1 MSLVKKKK
9 IAFVAANCFVGGVET
24 ALINMLHYI
33 DRDRYEITLFT
44 NFNDN
49 PCVRDILPDVNYVNL
64 DLCDLKNTFFSALSK
79 FDLFKVAIIL
89 KNYMVIKVCS
99 EWYIQ
104 DVYSCKHLDFKSMHF
119 DVVIAYKHAWS
130 TTAIA
135 KKAISADKSLLW
147 VHGILP
153 SKNKGY
159 IRTLCSFDH
168 CFCVSEYIREYF
180 LQQCPSM
187 KEKTDIF
194 HNILNANEIIKKA
207 QEPVAEIDKCGKA
220 AIVTVGRLG
229 QDKGQIV
236 IPETASLLKKSG
248 IDFTWYIVGDGPV
261 RNDIEQGIQKYHME
275 NNICLLGTK
284 ENPYPYINACSIYVQ
299 TSTSE
304 GWCLTTQEAR
314 ILHKPCVVTDI
325 PVMHEQFIDGV
336 NGIIANGTDAAALYE
351 GIMRLL
357 SSQELRE
364 RIVNNLKAEPQ
375 DGAVEMQKLYDFL
388 DS

>member
-1 MSLVKKKK
+1 
-9 IAFVAANCFVGGVET
+9 
-24 ALINMLHYI
+24 
-33 DRDRYEITLFT
+33 
-44 NFNDN
+44 
-49 PCVRDILPDVNYVNL
+49 
-64 DLCDLKNTFFSALSK
+64 
-79 FDLFKVAIIL
+79 
-89 KNYMVIKVCS
+89 
-99 EWYIQ
+99 
-104 DVYSCKHLDFKSMHF
+104 
-119 DVVIAYKHAWS
+119 
-130 TTAIA
+130 
-135 KKAISADKSLLW
+135 
-147 VHGILP
+147 
-153 SKNKGY
+153 
-159 IRTLCSFDH
+159 
-168 CFCVSEYIREYF
+168 
-180 LQQCPSM
+180 M

-388 DS
+388 ES

>member
-24 ALINMLHYI
+24 ALINMLHCI
-33 DRDRYEITLFT
+33 DRNEYEITVFT
-44 NFNDN
+44 NFRGN
-49 PCVRDILPDVNYVNL
+49 PCVQDILPDINYVNL
-64 DLCDLKNTFFSALSK
+64 DLFDLRTSFFSELSK
-79 FDLFKVAIIL
+79 FDLFRLITIL
-89 KNYMVIKVCS
+89 KNYVVIRTS
-99 EWYIQ
+99 SQWYVQ
-104 DVYSCKHLDFKSMHF
+104 DIYSCKHMNFKSIHF
-119 DVVIAYKHAWS
+119 DAVIAYKHAWS
-130 TTAIA
+130 TSYIA
-135 KKAISADKSLLW
+135 KRAIEADKSLLW
-147 VHGILP
+147 VHGELP
-153 SKNKGY
+153 SKNRDY
-159 IRTLCSFDH
+159 IQTLSSFDH
-168 CFCVSEYIREYF
+168 CFCVSEYIRSYF
-180 LQQCPSM
+180 LRYCPSM
-187 KEKTDIF
+187 KEKTEIF

-207 QEPVAEIDKCGKA
+207 QEPVAEIGICGKTT
-220 AIVTVGRLG
+220 IVTVGRLG

-261 RNDIEQGIQKYHME
+261 RDDIEQEIQKRHME

-284 ENPYPYINACSIYVQ
+284 ENPYPYMNACSIYVQ

-325 PVMHEQFIDGV
+325 PVMHEQFTDGV
-336 NGIIANGTDAAALYE
+336 NGIIANGTDAAALYD

-388 DS
+388 ES

>member
-1 MSLVKKKK
+1 MTEKKKV
-9 IAFVAANCFVGGVET
+9 AFIANCCVVGGVQT
-24 ALINMLHYI
+24 ALINLLNSFDTEKYDVTI
-33 DRDRYEITLFT
+33 YT
-44 NFNDN
+44 NFAGNPVIGRIPDN
-49 PCVRDILPDVNYVNL
+49 IRCIDL
-64 DLCDLKNTFFSALSK
+64 DEYNIKRVYNKAIGEHDYFTALKLM
-79 FDLFKVAIIL
+79 
-89 KNYMVIKVCS
+89 KNYALFRITK
-99 EWYIQ
+99 
-104 DVYSCKHLDFKSMHF
+104 DFYNKTAWLYRHIHF
-119 DVVIAYKHAWS
+119 NDEHYDCVIAYNFGTS
-130 TTAIA
+130 TIVLTNESFAA
-135 KKAISADKSLLW
+135 PKKVVWA
-147 VHGILP
+147 HGDMP
-153 SKNKGY
+153 YFSNNY
-159 IRTLCSFDH
+159 IRNLCLFDK
-168 CFCVSEYIREYF
+168 CFCVSEYMKNYF
-180 LQQCPSM
+180 VVHC
-187 KEKTDIF
+187 KEMTQKTDIF

-304 GWCLTTQEAR
+304 GWCMTTQEAR

>member
-1 MSLVKKKK
+1 MTEKKKV
-9 IAFVAANCFVGGVET
+9 AFIANCCIVGGVET
-24 ALINMLHYI
+24 ALINLLNSFDTEKY
-33 DRDRYEITLFT
+33 DVTLYT
-44 NFNDN
+44 NFAGNPVIGRIPDN
-49 PCVRDILPDVNYVNL
+49 IRCIDL
-64 DLCDLKNTFFSALSK
+64 DEYNIKRVYNKAIGEHDYFTALKLM
-79 FDLFKVAIIL
+79 
-89 KNYMVIKVCS
+89 KNYALFRITK
-99 EWYIQ
+99 
-104 DVYSCKHLDFKSMHF
+104 DFYNKTAWLYRHIHF
-119 DVVIAYKHAWS
+119 NDEHYDCVIAYNFGTS
-130 TTAIA
+130 TIVLTNESFTAP
-135 KKAISADKSLLW
+135 KKVVWA
-147 VHGILP
+147 HGDMP
-153 SKNKGY
+153 YFSNNY
-159 IRTLCSFDH
+159 IRNLCLFDK
-168 CFCVSEYIREYF
+168 CFCVSEYMKNYF
-180 LQQCPSM
+180 VVHC
-187 KEKTDIF
+187 KEMTQKTDIF

-229 QDKGQIV
+229 QEKGQIV
-236 IPETASLLKKSG
+236 IPETASLLKKSE

>member
-1 MSLVKKKK
+1 MTEKKK
-9 IAFVAANCFVGGVET
+9 IAFVANCCIVGGVET
-24 ALINMLHYI
+24 ALINLLNVFDTEKY
-33 DRDRYEITLFT
+33 DVTLYT
-44 NFNDN
+44 NFAGNPVIGRIPDN
-49 PCVRDILPDVNYVNL
+49 IRCIDL
-64 DLCDLKNTFFSALSK
+64 DEYNIKRVYNKAMDRHDYFTALKLM
-79 FDLFKVAIIL
+79 
-89 KNYMVIKVCS
+89 KNYALFRITK
-99 EWYIQ
+99 
-104 DVYSCKHLDFKSMHF
+104 DFYNKTAWLYRHIHF
-119 DVVIAYKHAWS
+119 NDEHYDCVIAYNFGTS
-130 TTAIA
+130 TIVLTNESFTAP
-135 KKAISADKSLLW
+135 KKVVWA
-147 VHGILP
+147 HGDMP
-153 SKNKGY
+153 YFSNNY
-159 IRTLCSFDH
+159 IRNLCLFDK
-168 CFCVSEYIREYF
+168 CFCVSEYMKNYF
-180 LQQCPSM
+180 VVHC
-187 KEKTDIF
+187 KEMTPKTDIF

-207 QEPVAEIDKCGKA
+207 QESVAEIDKCGKA

-261 RNDIEQGIQKYHME
+261 RNYIEQGIQKYHME
-275 NNICLLGTK
+275 NSICLLGTK

>member
-1 MSLVKKKK
+1 MTEKKKV
-9 IAFVAANCFVGGVET
+9 AFIANCCVVGGVQT
-24 ALINMLHYI
+24 ALINLLNSFDTEKYDVTI
-33 DRDRYEITLFT
+33 YT
-44 NFNDN
+44 NFAGNPVIGRIPDN
-49 PCVRDILPDVNYVNL
+49 IRCIDL
-64 DLCDLKNTFFSALSK
+64 DEYNIKRVYNKAIGEHDYFTALKLM
-79 FDLFKVAIIL
+79 
-89 KNYMVIKVCS
+89 KNYALFRITK
-99 EWYIQ
+99 
-104 DVYSCKHLDFKSMHF
+104 DFYNKTAWLYRHIHF
-119 DVVIAYKHAWS
+119 NDEHYDCVIAYNFGTS
-130 TTAIA
+130 TIVLTNESFTAP
-135 KKAISADKSLLW
+135 KKVVWA
-147 VHGILP
+147 HGDMP
-153 SKNKGY
+153 YFSNNY
-159 IRTLCSFDH
+159 IRNLCLFDK
-168 CFCVSEYIREYF
+168 CFCVSEYMKNYF
-180 LQQCPSM
+180 VVHC
-187 KEKTDIF
+187 KEMTPKTDIF

-229 QDKGQIV
+229 QEKGQIV

-336 NGIIANGTDAAALYE
+336 NGIIANGTDAVALYE

>member
-1 MSLVKKKK
+1 MINLLNSFDTEKYDVTLYTNFAGNPVIGRIPDNIRCIDLDEYNIKRVYNKA
-9 IAFVAANCFVGGVET
+9 IGEHDYFT
-24 ALINMLHYI
+24 ALKLMKNYALF
-33 DRDRYEITLFT
+33 RITKDFYNKTAWLYRHIH
-44 NFNDN
+44 FNDEHYD
-49 PCVRDILPDVNYVNL
+49 C
-64 DLCDLKNTFFSALSK
+64 
-79 FDLFKVAIIL
+79 
-89 KNYMVIKVCS
+89 
-99 EWYIQ
+99 
-104 DVYSCKHLDFKSMHF
+104 
-119 DVVIAYKHAWS
+119 VIAYNFGTS
-130 TTAIA
+130 TIVLTNESFTAP
-135 KKAISADKSLLW
+135 KKVVWA
-147 VHGILP
+147 HGDMP
-153 SKNKGY
+153 YFSNNY
-159 IRTLCSFDH
+159 IRNLCLFDK
-168 CFCVSEYIREYF
+168 CFCVSEYMKNYF
-180 LQQCPSM
+180 VVHC
-187 KEKTDIF
+187 KEMTPKTDIF

-388 DS
+388 ES

>member
-9 IAFVAANCFVGGVET
+9 IAFVANCCIVGGVET
-24 ALINMLHYI
+24 ALINLLNVFDTEKY
-33 DRDRYEITLFT
+33 DVTLYT
-44 NFNDN
+44 NFAGNPVIGRIPDN
-49 PCVRDILPDVNYVNL
+49 IRCIDL
-64 DLCDLKNTFFSALSK
+64 DEYNIKRVYNKAMDRHDYFTALKL
-79 FDLFKVAIIL
+79 I
-89 KNYMVIKVCS
+89 KNYALFRVTKDFYNKTAWLYRHISFNDEHYDCVILYKYGIS
-99 EWYIQ
+99 T
-104 DVYSCKHLDFKSMHF
+104 
-119 DVVIAYKHAWS
+119 IAL
-130 TTAIA
+130 A
-135 KKAISADKSLLW
+135 KKSFTTSKKAVWA
-147 VHGILP
+147 HGDMPYFSNNYLNVIC
-153 SKNKGY
+153 
-159 IRTLCSFDH
+159 TFDH

-180 LQQCPSM
+180 LQHCPSM
-187 KEKTDIF
+187 KEKTEIF

-207 QEPVAEIDKCGKA
+207 QEPVAEIGICGKTT
-220 AIVTVGRLG
+220 IVTVGRLG

-261 RNDIEQGIQKYHME
+261 RDDIEQEIQKRHME

-284 ENPYPYINACSIYVQ
+284 ESPYPYMNACSIYVQ

-325 PVMHEQFIDGV
+325 PVMHEQFTDGV
-336 NGIIANGTDAAALYE
+336 NGIISKGTDAAALYD

-388 DS
+388 ES

>member
-1 MSLVKKKK
+1 MTEKKKV
-9 IAFVAANCFVGGVET
+9 AFIANCCIVGGVET
-24 ALINMLHYI
+24 ALINLLNSFDTEKY
-33 DRDRYEITLFT
+33 DVTLYT
-44 NFNDN
+44 NFAGNPVIGRIPDN
-49 PCVRDILPDVNYVNL
+49 IRCIDL
-64 DLCDLKNTFFSALSK
+64 DEYNIKRVYNKAICEHDYFTALKLM
-79 FDLFKVAIIL
+79 
-89 KNYMVIKVCS
+89 KNYALFRITK
-99 EWYIQ
+99 
-104 DVYSCKHLDFKSMHF
+104 DFYNKTAWLYRHIHF
-119 DVVIAYKHAWS
+119 NDEHYDCVIAYNFGTS
-130 TTAIA
+130 TIVLTNESFTAP
-135 KKAISADKSLLW
+135 KKVVWA
-147 VHGILP
+147 HGDMP
-153 SKNKGY
+153 YFSNNY
-159 IRTLCSFDH
+159 IRNLCLFDK
-168 CFCVSEYIREYF
+168 CFCVSEYMKNYF
-180 LQQCPSM
+180 VVHC
-187 KEKTDIF
+187 KEMTPKTDIF

>member
-1 MSLVKKKK
+1 MTEKKKV
-9 IAFVAANCFVGGVET
+9 AFIANCCIVGGVET
-24 ALINMLHYI
+24 ALINLLNSFDTEKY
-33 DRDRYEITLFT
+33 DVTLYT
-44 NFNDN
+44 NFAGNPVIGRIPDN
-49 PCVRDILPDVNYVNL
+49 IRCIDL
-64 DLCDLKNTFFSALSK
+64 DEYNIKRVYNKAIGEHDYFTALKLM
-79 FDLFKVAIIL
+79 
-89 KNYMVIKVCS
+89 KNYALFRITKDFYNKTAWLYRHIHFNDEHYDCVISYNFGTSTIVLTNESFTAPKKVV
-99 EWYIQ
+99 W
-104 DVYSCKHLDFKSMHF
+104 
-119 DVVIAYKHAWS
+119 A
-130 TTAIA
+130 
-135 KKAISADKSLLW
+135 
-147 VHGILP
+147 HGDMP
-153 SKNKGY
+153 YFSNNY
-159 IRTLCSFDH
+159 IRNLCLFDK
-168 CFCVSEYIREYF
+168 CFCVSEYMKNYF
-180 LQQCPSM
+180 VVHC
-187 KEKTDIF
+187 KEMAPKTDIF

-388 DS
+388 ES

>member
-1 MSLVKKKK
+1 MTEKKKV
-9 IAFVAANCFVGGVET
+9 AFIANCCIVGGVET
-24 ALINMLHYI
+24 ALINLLNSFDTEKY
-33 DRDRYEITLFT
+33 DVTLYT
-44 NFNDN
+44 NFAGNPVIGRIPDN
-49 PCVRDILPDVNYVNL
+49 IRCIDL
-64 DLCDLKNTFFSALSK
+64 DEYNIKRVYNKAICEHDYFTALKLM
-79 FDLFKVAIIL
+79 
-89 KNYMVIKVCS
+89 KNYALFRITK
-99 EWYIQ
+99 
-104 DVYSCKHLDFKSMHF
+104 DFYNKTAWLYRHIHF
-119 DVVIAYKHAWS
+119 NDEHYDCVIAYNFGTS
-130 TTAIA
+130 TIVLTNESFTAP
-135 KKAISADKSLLW
+135 KKVVWA
-147 VHGILP
+147 HGDMP
-153 SKNKGY
+153 YFSNNY
-159 IRTLCSFDH
+159 IRNLCLFDK
-168 CFCVSEYIREYF
+168 CFCVSEYMKNYF
-180 LQQCPSM
+180 VVHC
-187 KEKTDIF
+187 KEMAPKTDIF

>member
-1 MSLVKKKK
+1 MTEKKKV
-9 IAFVAANCFVGGVET
+9 AFIANCCIVGGVET
-24 ALINMLHYI
+24 ALINLLNSFDTEKY
-33 DRDRYEITLFT
+33 DVTLYT
-44 NFNDN
+44 NFAGNPVIGRIPDN
-49 PCVRDILPDVNYVNL
+49 IRCIDL
-64 DLCDLKNTFFSALSK
+64 DEYNIKRVYNKAIGEHDYFTALKLM
-79 FDLFKVAIIL
+79 
-89 KNYMVIKVCS
+89 KNYALFRITK
-99 EWYIQ
+99 
-104 DVYSCKHLDFKSMHF
+104 DFYNKTAWLYRHIHF
-119 DVVIAYKHAWS
+119 NDEHYDCVIAYNFGTS
-130 TTAIA
+130 TIVLTNESFTAP
-135 KKAISADKSLLW
+135 KKVVWA
-147 VHGILP
+147 HGDMP
-153 SKNKGY
+153 YFSNNY
-159 IRTLCSFDH
+159 IRNLCLFDK
-168 CFCVSEYIREYF
+168 CFCVSEYMKNYF
-180 LQQCPSM
+180 VVHC
-187 KEKTDIF
+187 KEMTPKTDIF

-229 QDKGQIV
+229 QEKGQIV

-248 IDFTWYIVGDGPV
+248 IDFTWYIVGDGHGPV

-375 DGAVEMQKLYDFL
+375 DGAVEMKKLYDFL
-388 DS
+388 ES

>member
-1 MSLVKKKK
+1 MTEKKKV
-9 IAFVAANCFVGGVET
+9 AFIANCCIVGGVET
-24 ALINMLHYI
+24 ALINLLNSFDTEKY
-33 DRDRYEITLFT
+33 DVTLYT
-44 NFNDN
+44 NFAGNPVIGRIPDN
-49 PCVRDILPDVNYVNL
+49 IRCVDL
-64 DLCDLKNTFFSALSK
+64 DEYNIKRVYNKAICEHDYFTALKLM
-79 FDLFKVAIIL
+79 
-89 KNYMVIKVCS
+89 KNYALFRITK
-99 EWYIQ
+99 
-104 DVYSCKHLDFKSMHF
+104 DFYNKTAWLYRHIHF
-119 DVVIAYKHAWS
+119 NDEHYDCVIAYKFGPS
-130 TTAIA
+130 TIFLTNESFTAP
-135 KKAISADKSLLW
+135 KKVVW
-147 VHGILP
+147 VHGDMP
-153 SKNKGY
+153 YFSNNY
-159 IRTLCSFDH
+159 IRNLCLFDK
-168 CFCVSEYIREYF
+168 CFCVSEYMKNYF
-180 LQQCPSM
+180 VVHC
-187 KEKTDIF
+187 KEMAPKTDIF

-388 DS
+388 ES

>member
-1 MSLVKKKK
+1 MEQKKKEG
-9 IAFVAANCFVGGVET
+9 FMGT
-24 ALINMLHYI
+24 A
-33 DRDRYEITLFT
+33 
-44 NFNDN
+44 
-49 PCVRDILPDVNYVNL
+49 
-64 DLCDLKNTFFSALSK
+64 
-79 FDLFKVAIIL
+79 
-89 KNYMVIKVCS
+89 
-99 EWYIQ
+99 
-104 DVYSCKHLDFKSMHF
+104 
-119 DVVIAYKHAWS
+119 
-130 TTAIA
+130 
-135 KKAISADKSLLW
+135 
-147 VHGILP
+147 
-153 SKNKGY
+153 
-159 IRTLCSFDH
+159 
-168 CFCVSEYIREYF
+168 
-180 LQQCPSM
+180 
-187 KEKTDIF
+187 
-194 HNILNANEIIKKA
+194 
-207 QEPVAEIDKCGKA
+207 
-220 AIVTVGRLG
+220 TVGE
-229 QDKGQIV
+229 KGQIV

>member
-1 MSLVKKKK
+1 MTEKKKV
-9 IAFVAANCFVGGVET
+9 AFIANCCVVGGVQT
-24 ALINMLHYI
+24 ALINLLNSFDTEKYDVTI
-33 DRDRYEITLFT
+33 YT
-44 NFNDN
+44 NFAGNPVIGRIPDN
-49 PCVRDILPDVNYVNL
+49 IRCIDL
-64 DLCDLKNTFFSALSK
+64 DEYNIKRVYNKAIGEHDYFTALKLM
-79 FDLFKVAIIL
+79 
-89 KNYMVIKVCS
+89 KNYALFRITK
-99 EWYIQ
+99 
-104 DVYSCKHLDFKSMHF
+104 DFYNKTAWLYRHIHF
-119 DVVIAYKHAWS
+119 NDEHYDCVIAYNFGTS
-130 TTAIA
+130 TIVLTNESFTAP
-135 KKAISADKSLLW
+135 KKVVWA
-147 VHGILP
+147 HGDMP
-153 SKNKGY
+153 YFSNNY
-159 IRTLCSFDH
+159 IRNLCLFDK
-168 CFCVSEYIREYF
+168 CFCVSEYMKNYF
-180 LQQCPSM
+180 VVHC
-187 KEKTDIF
+187 KEMTPKTDIF

-229 QDKGQIV
+229 QEKGQIV

>member
-1 MSLVKKKK
+1 MTEKKKV
-9 IAFVAANCFVGGVET
+9 AFIANCCIVGGVET
-24 ALINMLHYI
+24 ALINLLNSFDTEKYDVTI
-33 DRDRYEITLFT
+33 YT
-44 NFNDN
+44 NFAGNPVIGRIPDN
-49 PCVRDILPDVNYVNL
+49 IRCIDL
-64 DLCDLKNTFFSALSK
+64 DEYNIKRVYNKAIGEHDYFTALKLM
-79 FDLFKVAIIL
+79 
-89 KNYMVIKVCS
+89 KNYALFRITK
-99 EWYIQ
+99 
-104 DVYSCKHLDFKSMHF
+104 DFYNKTAWLYRHIHF
-119 DVVIAYKHAWS
+119 NDEHYDCVIAYKFGPS
-130 TTAIA
+130 TIFLTNESFTAP
-135 KKAISADKSLLW
+135 KKVVWA
-147 VHGILP
+147 HGDMP
-153 SKNKGY
+153 YFSNNY
-159 IRTLCSFDH
+159 IRNLCLFDK
-168 CFCVSEYIREYF
+168 CFCVSEYMKNYF
-180 LQQCPSM
+180 VVHC
-187 KEKTDIF
+187 KEMAPKTDIF

-229 QDKGQIV
+229 QEKGQIV

>member
-1 MSLVKKKK
+1 MTEKKKV
-9 IAFVAANCFVGGVET
+9 AFIANCCIVGGVET
-24 ALINMLHYI
+24 ALINLLNSFDTEKY
-33 DRDRYEITLFT
+33 DVTLYT
-44 NFNDN
+44 NFAGNPVIGRIPDN
-49 PCVRDILPDVNYVNL
+49 IRCIDL
-64 DLCDLKNTFFSALSK
+64 DEYNIKRVYNKAIGEHDYFTALKLM
-79 FDLFKVAIIL
+79 
-89 KNYMVIKVCS
+89 KNYALFRITK
-99 EWYIQ
+99 
-104 DVYSCKHLDFKSMHF
+104 DFYNKTAWLYRHIHF
-119 DVVIAYKHAWS
+119 NDEHYDCVIAYKFGPS
-130 TTAIA
+130 TIFLTNESFTAP
-135 KKAISADKSLLW
+135 KKVVW
-147 VHGILP
+147 VHGDMP
-153 SKNKGY
+153 YFSNNY
-159 IRTLCSFDH
+159 IRNLCLFDK
-168 CFCVSEYIREYF
+168 CFCVSEYMKNYF
-180 LQQCPSM
+180 VVHC
-187 KEKTDIF
+187 KEMAPKTDIF

-388 DS
+388 ES

>member
-1 MSLVKKKK
+1 MTEKKKV
-9 IAFVAANCFVGGVET
+9 AFIANCCIVGGVET
-24 ALINMLHYI
+24 ALINLLNSFDTEKY
-33 DRDRYEITLFT
+33 DVTLYT
-44 NFNDN
+44 NFAGNPVIGRIPDN
-49 PCVRDILPDVNYVNL
+49 IRCIDL
-64 DLCDLKNTFFSALSK
+64 DEYNIKRVYNKAIGEHDYFTALK
-79 FDLFKVAIIL
+79 IM
-89 KNYMVIKVCS
+89 KNYALFRITK
-99 EWYIQ
+99 
-104 DVYSCKHLDFKSMHF
+104 DFYNKTAWLYRHIHF
-119 DVVIAYKHAWS
+119 NDEHYDCVIAYNFGTS
-130 TTAIA
+130 TIVLTNESFTAP
-135 KKAISADKSLLW
+135 KKVVWA
-147 VHGILP
+147 HGDMP
-153 SKNKGY
+153 YFSNNY
-159 IRTLCSFDH
+159 IRNLCLFDK
-168 CFCVSEYIREYF
+168 CFCVSEYMKNYF
-180 LQQCPSM
+180 VVHC
-187 KEKTDIF
+187 KEMTPKTDIF

-388 DS
+388 ES

>member
-1 MSLVKKKK
+1 MTEKKKV
-9 IAFVAANCFVGGVET
+9 AFIANCCVVGGVQT
-24 ALINMLHYI
+24 ALINLLNSFDTEKY
-33 DRDRYEITLFT
+33 DVTLYT
-44 NFNDN
+44 NFAGNPVIGRIPDN
-49 PCVRDILPDVNYVNL
+49 IRCIDL
-64 DLCDLKNTFFSALSK
+64 DEYNIKRVYNKAIGEHDYFTALKLM
-79 FDLFKVAIIL
+79 
-89 KNYMVIKVCS
+89 KNYALFRITK
-99 EWYIQ
+99 
-104 DVYSCKHLDFKSMHF
+104 DFYNKTAWLYRHIHF
-119 DVVIAYKHAWS
+119 NDEHYDCVIAYNFGTS
-130 TTAIA
+130 TIVLTNESFTAP
-135 KKAISADKSLLW
+135 KKVVW
-147 VHGILP
+147 VHEDMP
-153 SKNKGY
+153 YFSNNY
-159 IRTLCSFDH
+159 IRNLCLFDK
-168 CFCVSEYIREYF
+168 CFCVSEYMKNYF
-180 LQQCPSM
+180 VVHC
-187 KEKTDIF
+187 KEMTPKTDIF

-229 QDKGQIV
+229 QEKGQIV

-388 DS
+388 ES

>member
-1 MSLVKKKK
+1 MTEKKKV
-9 IAFVAANCFVGGVET
+9 AFIANCCIVGGVET
-24 ALINMLHYI
+24 ALINLLNSFDTEKY
-33 DRDRYEITLFT
+33 DVTLYT
-44 NFNDN
+44 NFAGNPVIGRIPDN
-49 PCVRDILPDVNYVNL
+49 IRCIDL
-64 DLCDLKNTFFSALSK
+64 DEYNIKRVYNKAICEHDYFTALKLM
-79 FDLFKVAIIL
+79 
-89 KNYMVIKVCS
+89 KNYALFRITKDFYNKTAWLYRHIHFNDEHYDCVISYNFGTSTIVLTNESFTAPKKVV
-99 EWYIQ
+99 W
-104 DVYSCKHLDFKSMHF
+104 
-119 DVVIAYKHAWS
+119 A
-130 TTAIA
+130 
-135 KKAISADKSLLW
+135 
-147 VHGILP
+147 HGDMP
-153 SKNKGY
+153 YFSNNY
-159 IRTLCSFDH
+159 IRNLCLFDK
-168 CFCVSEYIREYF
+168 CFCVSEYMKNYF
-180 LQQCPSM
+180 VVHC
-187 KEKTDIF
+187 KEMAPKTDIF

-388 DS
+388 ES

>member
-1 MSLVKKKK
+1 MTEKKKV
-9 IAFVAANCFVGGVET
+9 AFIANCCIVGGVET
-24 ALINMLHYI
+24 ALINLLNSFDTEKY
-33 DRDRYEITLFT
+33 DVTLYT
-44 NFNDN
+44 NFAGNPVIGRIPDN
-49 PCVRDILPDVNYVNL
+49 IRCIDL
-64 DLCDLKNTFFSALSK
+64 DEYNIKRVYNK
-79 FDLFKVAIIL
+79 AIGEHDYFTAIKL
-89 KNYMVIKVCS
+89 MKNYALFRITK
-99 EWYIQ
+99 
-104 DVYSCKHLDFKSMHF
+104 DFYNKTAWLYRHIHF
-119 DVVIAYKHAWS
+119 NDEHYDCVIAYKFGPS
-130 TTAIA
+130 TIFLTNESFTAP
-135 KKAISADKSLLW
+135 KKVVW
-147 VHGILP
+147 VHGDMP
-153 SKNKGY
+153 YFSNNY
-159 IRTLCSFDH
+159 IRNLCLFDK
-168 CFCVSEYIREYF
+168 CFCVSEYMKNYF
-180 LQQCPSM
+180 VVHC
-187 KEKTDIF
+187 KEMAPKTDIF

-388 DS
+388 ES

>member
-1 MSLVKKKK
+1 MTEKKKV
-9 IAFVAANCFVGGVET
+9 AFIANCCIVGGVET
-24 ALINMLHYI
+24 ALINLLNSFDTEKY
-33 DRDRYEITLFT
+33 DVTLYT
-44 NFNDN
+44 NFAGNPVIGRIPDN
-49 PCVRDILPDVNYVNL
+49 IRCIDL
-64 DLCDLKNTFFSALSK
+64 DEYNIKRVYNKAIGEHDYFTALKLM
-79 FDLFKVAIIL
+79 
-89 KNYMVIKVCS
+89 KNYALFRITK
-99 EWYIQ
+99 
-104 DVYSCKHLDFKSMHF
+104 DFYNKTAWLYRHIHF
-119 DVVIAYKHAWS
+119 NDEHYDCVIAYNFGTS
-130 TTAIA
+130 TIVLTNESFTAP
-135 KKAISADKSLLW
+135 KKVVWAQGDMPYFS
-147 VHGILP
+147 
-153 SKNKGY
+153 NNY
-159 IRTLCSFDH
+159 IRNLCLFDK
-168 CFCVSEYIREYF
+168 CFCVSEYMKNYF
-180 LQQCPSM
+180 VVHC
-187 KEKTDIF
+187 KEMTPKTDNF

-351 GIMRLL
+351 GIMRLI
-357 SSQELRE
+357 SSQAVRE
-364 RIVNNLKAEPQ
+364 RIVNKLKAEPQ

>member
-1 MSLVKKKK
+1 MTEKKKV
-9 IAFVAANCFVGGVET
+9 AFIANCCVVGGVQT
-24 ALINMLHYI
+24 ALINLLNSFDTEKY
-33 DRDRYEITLFT
+33 DVTLYT
-44 NFNDN
+44 NFAGNPVIGRIPDN
-49 PCVRDILPDVNYVNL
+49 IRCIDL
-64 DLCDLKNTFFSALSK
+64 DEYNIKRVYNKAIGEHDYFTALKLM
-79 FDLFKVAIIL
+79 
-89 KNYMVIKVCS
+89 KNYALFRITK
-99 EWYIQ
+99 
-104 DVYSCKHLDFKSMHF
+104 DFYNKTAWLYRHIHF
-119 DVVIAYKHAWS
+119 NDEHYDCVIAYNFGTS
-130 TTAIA
+130 TIVLTNESFTAP
-135 KKAISADKSLLW
+135 KKVVWA
-147 VHGILP
+147 HGDMP
-153 SKNKGY
+153 YFSNNY
-159 IRTLCSFDH
+159 IRNLCLFDK
-168 CFCVSEYIREYF
+168 CFCVSEYMKNYF
-180 LQQCPSM
+180 VVHC
-187 KEKTDIF
+187 KEMTPKTDIF

-229 QDKGQIV
+229 QEKGQIV

-351 GIMRLL
+351 GIMRLF

>member
-1 MSLVKKKK
+1 MTEKKKV
-9 IAFVAANCFVGGVET
+9 AFIANCCIVGGVET
-24 ALINMLHYI
+24 ALINLLNSFDTEKY
-33 DRDRYEITLFT
+33 DVTLYT
-44 NFNDN
+44 NFAGNPVIGRIPDN
-49 PCVRDILPDVNYVNL
+49 IRCIDL
-64 DLCDLKNTFFSALSK
+64 DEYNIKRVYNKAIGEHDYFTALKLM
-79 FDLFKVAIIL
+79 
-89 KNYMVIKVCS
+89 KNYALFRITK
-99 EWYIQ
+99 
-104 DVYSCKHLDFKSMHF
+104 DFYNKTAWLYRHIHF
-119 DVVIAYKHAWS
+119 NDEHYDCVIAYKFGPS
-130 TTAIA
+130 TIFLTNESFTAP
-135 KKAISADKSLLW
+135 KKVVW
-147 VHGILP
+147 VHGDMP
-153 SKNKGY
+153 YFSNNY
-159 IRTLCSFDH
+159 IRNLCLFDK
-168 CFCVSEYIREYF
+168 CFCVSEYMKNYF
-180 LQQCPSM
+180 VVHC
-187 KEKTDIF
+187 KEMTPKTDIF

-388 DS
+388 ES

>member
-1 MSLVKKKK
+1 MTEKKKV
-9 IAFVAANCFVGGVET
+9 AFIANCCIVGGVET
-24 ALINMLHYI
+24 ALINLLNSFDTEKYDVTI
-33 DRDRYEITLFT
+33 YT
-44 NFNDN
+44 NFAGNPVIGRIPDN
-49 PCVRDILPDVNYVNL
+49 IRCIDL
-64 DLCDLKNTFFSALSK
+64 DEYNIKRVYNKAIGEHDYFTALKLM
-79 FDLFKVAIIL
+79 
-89 KNYMVIKVCS
+89 KNYALFRITKDFYNKTAWLYRHIHFNDEHYDCVISYNFGTSTIVLTNESFTAPKKVV
-99 EWYIQ
+99 W
-104 DVYSCKHLDFKSMHF
+104 
-119 DVVIAYKHAWS
+119 A
-130 TTAIA
+130 
-135 KKAISADKSLLW
+135 
-147 VHGILP
+147 HGDMP
-153 SKNKGY
+153 YFSNNY
-159 IRTLCSFDH
+159 IRNLCLFDK
-168 CFCVSEYIREYF
+168 CFCVSEYMKNYF
-180 LQQCPSM
+180 VVHC
-187 KEKTDIF
+187 KEMTPKTDIF

-229 QDKGQIV
+229 QEKGQIV

-284 ENPYPYINACSIYVQ
+284 ENPYPYINACLIYVQ